1 MRKKY
6 SAEFKAQIVLD
17 ILKEEKSI
25 AQLASEHD
33 IHSGQLSRWRD
44 EAIQN
49 LPEIFTDK
57 RKEITTIKKDYE
69 TQIEE
74 LYAEVGR
81 LTTQNTWLKK
91 KSGFIPDKR

>member
-1 MRKKY
+1 METMRKKY

-57 RKEITTIKKDYE
+57 RNRHKYTLKTRRFCLYNKNMTKDGHSLNPG
-69 TQIEE
+69 I
-74 LYAEVGR
+74 LVVV
-81 LTTQNTWLKK
+81 
-91 KSGFIPDKR
+91 